1 MEKIKIKLF
10 SSYFWQG
17 KSMRTRKFGS
27 VTFYLLPSIRFTD
40 ARMPV
45 AIDGVKGTHHCF
57 IIVFEWLFLAV
68 TVLLA
73 SFTCK
78 DKEQDDNTDA
88 GNPGTIIFHEEE
100 S

>member
-1 MEKIKIKLF
+1 MKKIKIKLF

-17 KSMRTRKFGS
+17 KSMRKRGA
-27 VTFYLLPSIRFTD
+27 TFYLLPTIRFTD

-57 IIVFEWLFLAV
+57 SIVFEWLFLV
-68 TVLLA
+68 GTVLLA

-88 GNPGTIIFHEEE
+88 GHPGTVIFHEEE